1 MKRLSCFIFLLVI
14 FFSSCVNYDVKEKDP
29 AAFKIPA
36 YKAKEDFKLFRTII
50 EKAHPSLYSYLP
62 KKRIEAIF
70 DSVAATISK
79 GITYREFFNK
89 LYFITNEIGC
99 SHSTIS
105 LPASVSDNIFDRA
118 LFFPLPVLKVEGKLL
133 VNYTGDSDLPHGT

>member
-1 MKRLSCFIFLLVI
+1 MKRSSGFLFILVVLI
-14 FFSSCVNYDVKEKDP
+14 TSCVNYDVKEKDP
-29 AAFKIPA
+29 AAFIIPS

-62 KKRIEAIF
+62 KKRIETIF
-70 DSVAATISK
+70 DSIATTITQ

-99 SHSTIS
+99 SHSIVS
-105 LPASVSDNIFDRA
+105 LPASVNDSLFTRVF
-118 LFFPLPVLKVEGKLL
+118 FFPLPLFKVG
-133 VNYTGDSDLPHGT
+133 